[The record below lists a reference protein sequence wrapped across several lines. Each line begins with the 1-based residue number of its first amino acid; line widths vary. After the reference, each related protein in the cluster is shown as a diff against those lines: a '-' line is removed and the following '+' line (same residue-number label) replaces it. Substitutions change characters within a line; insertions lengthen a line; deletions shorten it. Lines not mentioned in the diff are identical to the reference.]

1 MNGTTATVQSLCP
14 DDFHRCHGVAFPVD
28 GNAITVHSIAL
39 GIHVEDILG
48 LESFDSGAEFD
59 KRWKEIT
66 ESPSDET
73 ITVIHTKDPQTAIT
87 AALDQL
93 NEEGQQKAVE
103 RVTELTEIKRYKK

>member
-1 MNGTTATVQSLCP
+1 MTFIGVMALPSRWTETQLLCIP
-14 DDFHRCHGVAFPVD
+14 F
-28 GNAITVHSIAL
+28 AL

-48 LESFDSGAEFD
+48 LESLDGGAEFD
-59 KRWKEIT
+59 KRWKD
-66 ESPSDET
+66 PSDET